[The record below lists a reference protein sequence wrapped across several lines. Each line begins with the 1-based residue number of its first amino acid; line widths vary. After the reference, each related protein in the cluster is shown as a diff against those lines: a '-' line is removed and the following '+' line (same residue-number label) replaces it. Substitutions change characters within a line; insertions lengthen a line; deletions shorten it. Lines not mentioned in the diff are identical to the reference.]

1 MPAQDRDD
9 LGAMFARVTRALID
23 GERPLLDAHG
33 LSMWGYVALSHLVRE
48 PAETQLALAQ
58 AIGYDKTRLI
68 GVLDQLEQDGLVTRG
83 PDPDDRRGNVVRI
96 TTRGC
101 ERHAA
106 AVASIRAME
115 EEFLGGLGAAEQ
127 RALVAALAKL
137 SARG

>member
-23 GERPLLDAHG
+23 GERPLLNAHG
-33 LSMWGYVALSHLVRE
+33 LSMWGYVVLSHLVRE

-96 TTRGC
+96 TTRGR